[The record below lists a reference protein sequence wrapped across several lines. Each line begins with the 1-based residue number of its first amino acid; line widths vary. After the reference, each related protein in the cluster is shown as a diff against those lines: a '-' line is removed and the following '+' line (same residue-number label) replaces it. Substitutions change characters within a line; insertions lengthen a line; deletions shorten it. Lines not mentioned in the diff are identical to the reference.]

1 MKRWEFVPDSE
12 LDVALSVSSGQVFRW
27 RALNEGGQRWRG
39 VDGDTVLEAIRVD
52 GGWKVRSYPC
62 ADAVFRYFQLD
73 RSLKNITR
81 EILRRGPEMEPFL
94 RAYPGL
100 RLLKPSRAD
109 EVLFSFL
116 CTPHNHLTR
125 IVRLVETLAGYGTPL
140 GDGIYEFPTARQLA
154 RVSERELRQKGF
166 GYRAVSIARIA
177 RDLSA
182 KGDCWLTSLRAKSY
196 EEARSALCE
205 FEGIGLKLADCVC
218 LIGLGHEQAVP
229 VDRHLWRR
237 ACDLF
242 FREWRGAG
250 LTERRYL
257 TVGNF
262 FRERFGDLAGWAHQ
276 YLFYHGILSYRGAE
290 RALYAAFGSG
300 KPGQR

>member
-1 MKRWEFVPDSE
+1 MRKWEFVPEAE

-27 RALNEGGQRWRG
+27 RSQDGSGRKWRG
-39 VDGDTVLEAIRVD
+39 VDGDSVLEAVRVE
-52 GGWKVRSYPC
+52 GGWKLRSYPS

-73 RSLKNITR
+73 RSLKRITR

-109 EVLFSFL
+109 EVFFSFL
-116 CTPHNHLTR
+116 CTPHNHLAR
-125 IVRLVETLAGYGTPL
+125 IVRLVETLARYGTPVAE
-140 GDGIYEFPTARQLA
+140 GVYEFPTPRQLA
-154 RVSERELRQKGF
+154 RVSERELRQQGF
-166 GYRAVSIARIA
+166 GYRAVSIARLA
-177 RDLSA
+177 RELSLR
-182 KGDCWLTSLRAKSY
+182 GDCWLTSLREKPY

-218 LIGLGHEQAVP
+218 LIGLGYEQAVP
-229 VDRHLWRR
+229 VDRHLWRM
-237 ACDLF
+237 ACNLF
-242 FREWRGAG
+242 FREWIGKG
-250 LTERRYL
+250 ITERRYL
-257 TVGNF
+257 AVGDF

-290 RALYAAFGSG
+290 RALYAVFESG
-300 KPGQR
+300 GVP